1 MNGIVAII
9 GRPNVGKSTLF
20 NRLIGRR
27 HALVDDTP
35 GVTRD
40 RRQGEAKISDLQF
53 TIFDTAGL
61 ESNDKAFLT
70 KRMRDQTEVAV
81 QEADIVILMV
91 DAKMGITPDDME
103 LCRWLRR
110 KKMTLFWLQTNAKVM
125 PRRVVS

>member
-61 ESNDKAFLT
+61 ESNDRAPIT
-70 KRMRDQTEVAV
+70 KKMRDHYQGSFLYKVRKLAAGWEPARFASSVKN
-81 QEADIVILMV
+81 M
-91 DAKMGITPDDME
+91 
-103 LCRWLRR
+103 LRGKKPPSLARGRRLKKR
-110 KKMTLFWLQTNAKVM
+110 KK
-125 PRRVVS
+125 

>member
-40 RRQGEAKISDLQF
+40 RRQGDAKLSDLQF

-61 ESNDKAFLT
+61 ESNDGALLT
-70 KRMRDQTEVAV
+70 KRMRDQTEMAV

-91 DAKMGITPDDME
+91 DAKMGITPDDMD

-110 KKMTLFWLQTNAKVM
+110 KKSDIILVAKL
-125 PRRVVS
+125 

>member
-40 RRQGEAKISDLQF
+40 RRQGDAKLSDLQF

-61 ESNDKAFLT
+61 ESNDGALLT
-70 KRMRDQTEVAV
+70 KRMRDQTEMAV

-110 KKMTLFWLQTNAKVM
+110 KKMTLF
-125 PRRVVS
+125 